1 MSAIYSFNCWTS
13 ATNGWKIAYEN
24 SSTEPRSAARACVLL
39 LDVHALRATCA
50 GTVWAGCLFVWMTPA
65 AILDCVSSVM
75 TVCCC
80 YPLWCS
86 GSYIWG
92 CGGGGIGK
100 DLNSSL
106 CLPVWDTLT
115 DWRTVHGAGR
125 VLSSRR
131 RVTKWMSPCY
141 CSTDSSA
148 HSSLTHLHHHFHSW
162 CEQSYCRKPS

>member
-86 GSYIWG
+86 GSYIWRG
-92 CGGGGIGK
+92 VWGGGVLARISIAVCVCLCGTLWQTGELSMVLEEYWAVEEEW
-100 DLNSSL
+100 LNG
-106 CLPVWDTLT
+106 CLHVTAAQTAALT
-115 DWRTVHGAGR
+115 R
-125 VLSSRR
+125 L
-131 RVTKWMSPCY
+131 
-141 CSTDSSA
+141 
-148 HSSLTHLHHHFHSW
+148 
-162 CEQSYCRKPS
+162 